1 MLKQSLFYRYE
12 DPNESGNSFD
22 VLDANQRGSTKRGT
36 KNIEHHNSTLKM
48 IKLLQI
54 IFNS

>member
-1 MLKQSLFYRYE
+1 MMQNRYE

-22 VLDANQRGSTKRGT
+22 VLDANQRGSTKWGT

-54 IFNS
+54 LFNS